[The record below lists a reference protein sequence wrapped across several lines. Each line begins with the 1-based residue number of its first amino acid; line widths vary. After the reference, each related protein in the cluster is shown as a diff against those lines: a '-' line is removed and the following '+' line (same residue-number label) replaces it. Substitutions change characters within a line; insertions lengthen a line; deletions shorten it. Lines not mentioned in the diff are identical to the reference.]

1 LIDITSHSTGHDLKA
16 KFASLQFEDSA
27 TSSREDAAVKSLLK
41 ERSQNVRY
49 TSQRNLSSQ
58 GSARLETQPEER
70 EFVEAFHQE
79 GQLAEIVPST
89 TSSRQ
94 LRRQSLHHSDSVRME
109 VTPSDERYFGQDVD
123 TSDMGIS
130 DHDLLTSQH
139 FAMELYETRI
149 ASLQRFVAMCVMF
162 HEMGKTVQDFF
173 PRVSLGCIGYR
184 MEQTHSVM
192 RVATTASPVSG
203 DAVREQMEK
212 LRARSEVLQA
222 VRVISGAWHRYQK
235 RRIKELKN
243 FHRNWSEGQQQSSA
257 ENLFSIL
264 MPSTP
269 QLSAPAPARTTRR
282 HSSARS
288 LKSANYNDARASIKF
303 SLGTIADAMGEIE

>member
-1 LIDITSHSTGHDLKA
+1 MQEENLIDITSHTTGHDLKA

-27 TSSREDAAVKSLLK
+27 SSSREDAAVKSLLK
-41 ERSQNVRY
+41 ERSQKVRY

-58 GSARLETQPEER
+58 RSARLDTQPEES
-70 EFVEAFHQE
+70 EFVEAFQQE
-79 GQLAEIVPST
+79 GQVAEIAPGS

-94 LRRQSLHHSDSVRME
+94 LRRQSLD

-123 TSDMGIS
+123 TSDMDIS

-173 PRVSLGCIGYR
+173 PSVSLGCSGYH
-184 MEQTHSVM
+184 MEQTHSIM

-243 FHRNWSEGQQQSSA
+243 LHRNWSEGQQQSSA
-257 ENLFSIL
+257 ENLFSMLIHN
-264 MPSTP
+264 TP
-269 QLSAPAPARTTRR
+269 QLPAPAPARTTRR

-288 LKSANYNDARASIKF
+288 LKSASYNDARASIKF
-303 SLGTIADAMGEIE
+303 SLGTIADAMGEI